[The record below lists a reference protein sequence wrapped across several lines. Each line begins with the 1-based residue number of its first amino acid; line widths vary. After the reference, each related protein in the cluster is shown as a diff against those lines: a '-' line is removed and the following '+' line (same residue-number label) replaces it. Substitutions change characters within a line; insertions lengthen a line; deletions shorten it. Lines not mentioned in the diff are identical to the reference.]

1 MKNIFAAAALATML
15 APTLSF
21 AETLKFPS
29 DAPIAQITIPDAWG
43 PEETETGIQ
52 ATSDDSAI
60 YLSID
65 VADAKTSDKVVSDA
79 VDFLQKNGIT
89 IDEKTQKESEDS
101 VNGMQMSNLDWDG
114 KDKDGPVSIG
124 LSFVQPRADKLLV
137 ITYWGTKG
145 EQEKHAKE
153 LMALINSLKPVK

>member
-1 MKNIFAAAALATML
+1 MKKIIAAAALATML
-15 APTLSF
+15 APTMSF

-29 DAPIAQITIPDAWG
+29 EAPIAQISIPNSWG

-65 VADAKTSDKVVSDA
+65 IADAKTSDKVVSDA
-79 VDFLQKNGIT
+79 IDFLQQNGVVV
-89 IDEKTQKESEDS
+89 DEKTQKESDDT
-101 VNGMQMSNLDWDG
+101 VNGMKMSNLDWDG

-124 LSFVQPRADKLLV
+124 ISFVQPRPDKLLV

-153 LMALINSLKPVK
+153 LMALIGSLKAIK